1 MIIKIIQQPWL
12 SNIIVMKMIIIIIQP
27 WLSNIIAMIIIII
40 NQPCSPQL
48 ASDCLFLSLAPSEA
62 NKERLS
68 QGESGDGD
76 GNEWWLSQ
84 WLQRWL
90 WLVLNLVYVC
100 GKEAGGRWRGHTP
113 GGETII
119 TVTSPSESS
128 SVIIITTIIIFIIR
142 LVGTGQP
149 HHHGDVT
156 LKVIIIILKHE
167 SYHSFHHHL
176 HGNQHP
182 NPRHSHQPVAIWGSW
197 LLIFLYLLQ
206 ITFLMKKK

>member
-1 MIIKIIQQPWL
+1 M
-12 SNIIVMKMIIIIIQP
+12 IIQP
-27 WLSNIIAMIIIII
+27 WLSNIIAMITIII
-40 NQPCSPQL
+40 NQPWSPPL

-76 GNEWWLSQ
+76 EWWLSQ
-84 WLQRWL
+84 WSQRWR

-156 LKVIIIILKHE
+156 IKVIIIIISMRVIIATSPFIPSPMVE
-167 SYHSFHHHL
+167 MVIHHL
-176 HGNQHP
+176 HGYQHP